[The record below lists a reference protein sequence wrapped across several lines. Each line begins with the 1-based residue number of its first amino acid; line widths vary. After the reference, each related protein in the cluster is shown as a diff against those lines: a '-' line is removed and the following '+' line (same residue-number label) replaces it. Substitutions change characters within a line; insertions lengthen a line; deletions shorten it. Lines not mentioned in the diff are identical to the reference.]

1 MSRARGYRWAGAQNL
16 LFELDSLDDVLA
28 LHACLRNQP
37 LPGQIDLVPAACTLL
52 IKYDTH
58 THAALAAKRVL
69 AIEAPPVAADSGR
82 VHDIEVIYDGDDLAD
97 VAEQTG
103 LDIDGVIEAHTRQS
117 WRAAFSGF
125 APGFVYLVGN
135 NERLKVSRRDS
146 PRTAVPPGSVGLA
159 GAFSAIYPRES
170 PGGWQLIG
178 RTNAP
183 IWDLE
188 REPPA
193 LIQAGDTIRYI
204 AVETFSAS
212 TTPSNEPEPEAQAPS
227 PAQAEHAIEIA
238 DPGMQSLI
246 QDLGRPGLA
255 HLGVAASG
263 AADEPA
269 FRQANRLVGNLPG
282 EAVIETV
289 LGGLSLTARGNL
301 VLART
306 GARGPADIRS
316 PQGARTAP
324 ACTPFALHDG
334 ETLTLGT
341 PEAGLRSY
349 LAVRGGLDVPPV
361 LHSRARDALAGIG
374 PKPLAAGDMLP
385 VAPARVSHVVGQPEP
400 STLAAP
406 ADDGATVLRIV
417 LGPRD
422 DWFDAD
428 TIARLTRLI
437 WQPSQQS
444 NRVGLRLTADE
455 QSDDDGRLQRAHE
468 GELPS
473 EGCVAGAIQVPP
485 SGQPVLFLKDHPVT
499 GGYPVIGVVWPSD
512 LSRAAQLAPGQP
524 LRFAIVT
531 PDGQPVAPAQ
541 GSNP

>member
-28 LHACLRNQP
+28 LHACLRDQP

-52 IKYDTH
+52 IKYDTYK
-58 THAALAAKRVL
+58 HAAQAAERVL
-69 AIEAPPVAADSGR
+69 AIDAAPVAADSGR
-82 VHDIEVIYDGDDLAD
+82 VHEIEVIYDGEDLAD

-103 LDIDGVIEAHTRQS
+103 LASDAVIEAHTRQS

-125 APGFVYLVGN
+125 APGFVYLVGDD
-135 NERLKVSRRDS
+135 ERLKVSRRDS
-146 PRTAVPPGSVGLA
+146 PRTAVPPGAVGLA

-204 AVETFSAS
+204 AVEAFSAS
-212 TTPSNEPEPEAQAPS
+212 TTPSNEPETLAPT
-227 PAQAEHAIEIA
+227 QAERVIEITA
-238 DPGMQSLI
+238 PGMQSLI

-289 LGGLSLTARGNL
+289 LGGLALTARGNL

-306 GARGPADIRS
+306 GAHGPADIRS

-324 ACTPFALHDG
+324 ACAPFALHDG
-334 ETLTLGT
+334 ETLTLSA

-349 LAVRGGLDVPPV
+349 LAVRGGLDIAPV
-361 LHSRARDALAGIG
+361 LHSRSRDALAGIG

-385 VAPARVSHVVGQPEP
+385 VAPAGVSHVVGQPEP
-400 STLAAP
+400 SALAAP
-406 ADDGATVLRIV
+406 ADDGITVLRVV

-428 TIARLTRLI
+428 TLARLTRLT

-444 NRVGLRLTADE
+444 NRVGLRLNVHNPANNPA
-455 QSDDDGRLQRAHE
+455 DDDGRLQRARE